1 MVREGWRDVFMMIMM
16 CKVCLFIGGNQR
28 FNEEAEREKKKNE
41 RANSK

>member
-1 MVREGWRDVFMMIMM
+1 MMIMM

-28 FNEEAEREKKKNE
+28 FDEEAKREREKKKNE